1 MIVVVVFVVVA
12 VVIAAGGVLYTC
24 KNQMVQR
31 GFSLKFPQ
39 LMKFMNLAN
48 VLSS

>member
-1 MIVVVVFVVVA
+1 MIVVVVVVVVFVVA

-31 GFSLKFPQ
+31 GFSL
-39 LMKFMNLAN
+39 
-48 VLSS
+48 SSS